1 MKYMRKD
8 SISINDGTPGGT
20 VELES
25 QVVGNSNYELSK
37 ITNTYNGIVQDPN
50 TKKIINWKPGEPKK
64 GIVDF
69 GHKPDRKYSDIF
81 YQEYLPEKWTPQ
93 QLRDW
98 YNDPQNYQFEV
109 PINNQGRKFE

>member
-37 ITNTYNGIVQDPN
+37 N
-50 TKKIINWKPGEPKK
+50 
-64 GIVDF
+64 
-69 GHKPDRKYSDIF
+69 SF
-81 YQEYLPEKWTPQ
+81 Y
-93 QLRDW
+93 
-98 YNDPQNYQFEV
+98 
-109 PINNQGRKFE
+109 